1 MQGRLHI
8 RSVLKMKKSAIQ
20 PVIGITPDYHPGD
33 QETEGS
39 REPTLFLRA
48 RYMQAI
54 EAMGGI
60 PLILPVTASKEV
72 QTCLLSKIQGLLI
85 TGSGPDLDPALYGET
100 QQFQFKKISK
110 ERAESEFALAHMA
123 LETDLPVLGI
133 CGGVQLLNVALG
145 GSLYQDIVSQITGSL
160 DHRQKTAATETAH
173 IVAITPGTRLHTI
186 LKTDRLQVNSS
197 HHQATKAVAPDLI
210 VNATAEDGV
219 IEGLE
224 SPRHRFALGV
234 QWHPEHLYPRDEA
247 SRKIFLAFLQ
257 EAAR

>member
-1 MQGRLHI
+1 
-8 RSVLKMKKSAIQ
+8 MKKPAVQ

-54 EAMGGI
+54 EAMGGV

-72 QTCLLSKIQGLLI
+72 QASLLSKIQGLLI

-100 QQFQFKKISK
+100 QQFRFKKMSK
-110 ERAESEFALAHMA
+110 ERAESEIALARSA
-123 LETDLPVLGI
+123 LDADLPVLGI
-133 CGGVQLLNVALG
+133 CGGVQLINIALG
-145 GSLYQDIVSQITGSL
+145 GSLYQDIASQITGSL
-160 DHRQKTAATETAH
+160 DHQQKTVATEPAH
-173 IVAITPGTRLHTI
+173 IVAITPGTRLHAI

-197 HHQATKAVAPDLI
+197 HHQAAKTVAPDLI
-210 VNATAEDGV
+210 VNAKAEDGV

-224 SPRHRFALGV
+224 SPQHRFAVGV
-234 QWHPEHLYPRDEA
+234 QWHPEFMYPRDDA

>member
-1 MQGRLHI
+1 
-8 RSVLKMKKSAIQ
+8 MKKPISKPIIK
-20 PVIGITPDYHPGD
+20 PVIGITPDYNSGD

-60 PLILPVTASKEV
+60 PLILPVTASKEI
-72 QTCLLSKIQGLLI
+72 QSALLSKIQGVLL
-85 TGSGPDLDPALYGET
+85 TGSGPDIDPELYGEM
-100 QQFQFKKISK
+100 QRFRFKKMSK
-110 ERAESEFALAHMA
+110 ERAESEIALARMA
-123 LETDLPVLGI
+123 LAADLPVLGI
-133 CGGVQLLNVALG
+133 CGGVQLMNVVLG

-160 DHRQKTAATETAH
+160 DHRQKTAATEPAH
-173 IVAITPGTRLHTI
+173 GVSITPGTRLHAI

-197 HHQATKAVAPDLI
+197 HHQAAKTVAPDLV
-210 VNATAEDGV
+210 VNAKAEDGV

-234 QWHPEHLYPRDEA
+234 QWHPECMYARDEA
-247 SRKIFLAFLQ
+247 SQKILSAFLQ